1 MSNPPVPAGVIIWTS
16 ADRFDSMATFYRDTL
31 GLIPATSRP
40 EHIAFQ
46 HRDFRLTI
54 GVHDEISGPSKDS
67 LRVMLNLA
75 VDDIGASFERLRNL
89 GVSVIRPP
97 ETESWGGWVATLS
110 DPDGN
115 TVQLLQLPPESD

>member
-75 VDDIGASFERLRNL
+75 VDDIGAYFERLRNL

-97 ETESWGGWVATLS
+97 EPESWGGWVATLG

-115 TVQLLQLPPESD
+115 TVQLLQLPSESD

>member
-1 MSNPPVPAGVIIWTS
+1 MPAGVIIWTS
-16 ADRFDSMATFYRDTL
+16 ADRIDSMVAFYRDTL
-31 GLIPATSRP
+31 GLTPATYRP

-46 HRDFRLTI
+46 HGDFRLTI

-75 VDDIGASFERLRNL
+75 VDDIGESFERLRKL
-89 GVSVIRPP
+89 GVPVIRPP
-97 ETESWGGWVATLS
+97 EREPWEGWVATFS